1 MKTRF
6 NGILTLILALLVQI
20 TFAQEK
26 TVTGKVSDA
35 SGPLPGVTVLI
46 KGTKTGTQ
54 TDFDGNYSIRA
65 NTGAVLQ
72 FSFIGMKNIEQAV
85 GASNT
90 INIVMQ
96 EDAQSLDEVVV
107 TGVAGATSRKKLSVT
122 VASVTAEELQ
132 QVPAGSAASAL
143 QGKVA
148 GISVTN
154 LGRPGAG
161 ATILLRGAANFYGSQ
176 APLVIMDGIFIE
188 GGLSDI
194 NVDDIAS
201 FEIVKGAS
209 ASSLYGSRAG
219 NGVIVISSKRGKIGK
234 TQVTLRS
241 EIGYSE
247 INNFIDTNQSHSYEL
262 ASDWQNFQGQYTKYQ
277 GVTYGPN
284 YQSVYAASGPD
295 AVVGTRI
302 LSPDRYSDNPYGVYN
317 NFQDLFF
324 KRGNNITNYASI
336 SNGTDQSRVF
346 FSSENTEVDGVLAEV
361 GGYTRNSI
369 RLNADY
375 NINDWLKF
383 SASNNFIKITDNSPI
398 GSTDTYRIVSRIAP
412 DANVLANNPDGQ
424 PYYYKPDPW
433 ENEINN
439 PLYGLSVRDAVAKQQ
454 RFLGGYKLNLKFT
467 DYLNA
472 DVEYSFENNTYRY
485 TNNVKYE
492 TYTTTGD
499 PIGFGYSKGSLYK
512 SSSLDLSQKAQ
523 ATLNFSEEFGELDV
537 NAKLSYLAEDRSY
550 EDYYAQGNDY
560 LYKGLPTLDNFL
572 GADISGGSHQ
582 EAVRAQNL
590 FAIAGFVYKDRYIFD
605 GLFRRDGSSL
615 FGENQQWNNYYRLSA
630 AYRITQDIEIPG
642 VQELKI
648 NVATGTAGQRPGF
661 SWQYEQTGIGGGV
674 LSTNRIKGN
683 PDLKP
688 SLTTETEIGLNAAF
702 LNRFNL
708 EFVYSN
714 QVASDQF
721 MLVNLFAPANA
732 GKNKQWQNVGDL
744 ESNTYE
750 VTLKSK
756 IIDQPDVKWNVGVN
770 FTKSDSKIT
779 KLNAPEQIVGPDTGN
794 REGVMFLLRE
804 GVEFGSM
811 YGRNFVTDLATMAN
825 QLPAGTSITDFV
837 VNSDGVVVRADAIG
851 TINEAAIIKLD
862 ENGVAAFEKIG
873 NQNADFRVGIT
884 SNFTYKSFDFYMLWD
899 WKNGG
904 DVYNRNGQWTTISER
919 NKIVDQAGKAESEKK
934 TTTYYSTL
942 YDTNSNNGFWVED
955 GSYMKLKE
963 ASISYTIPSAKL
975 SNVANGFFEEIKLS
989 AIGRN
994 LLTFTDYK
1002 GWDPETVA
1010 YDGGTQQY
1018 FAVDYGV
1025 YPNQSSYSLSVQF
1038 KF

>member
-1 MKTRF
+1 MKTKY
-6 NGILTLILALLVQI
+6 NGILTLLLALLVQI

-46 KGTKTGTQ
+46 KGTKTGSQ
-54 TDFDGNYSIRA
+54 TDFDGNYSIKA

-72 FSFIGMKNIEQAV
+72 FSFIGMKTVAQTV
-85 GASNT
+85 GASNI
-90 INIVMQ
+90 INVVMQ
-96 EDAQSLDEVVV
+96 EDAEALEEVVV
-107 TGVAGATSRKKLSVT
+107 TGVAGATSKKKLSVT
-122 VASVTAEELQ
+122 VASVSAQELE

-154 LGRPGAG
+154 LGRPGSG

-176 APLVIMDGIFIE
+176 APLVIMDGIFVE

-219 NGVIVISSKRGKIGK
+219 NGVIVITSKRGKIGK

-241 EIGYSE
+241 EIGFSE

-324 KRGNNITNYASI
+324 KKGNNITNYASI
-336 SNGTDQSRVF
+336 SNGNEKSKVF

-375 NINDWLKF
+375 NFNDWLNF
-383 SASNNFIKITDNSPI
+383 STSNSFIKINDNSPI
-398 GSTDTYRIVSRIAP
+398 GNTDTYRIVSRIAP

-424 PYYYKPDPW
+424 PYYFKPDPW

-523 ATLNFSEEFGELDV
+523 ATLNFSEEFGELDI

-550 EDYYAQGNDY
+550 EDYY
-560 LYKGLPTLDNFL
+560 
-572 GADISGGSHQ
+572 
-582 EAVRAQNL
+582 VR
-590 FAIAGFVYKDRYIFD
+590 
-605 GLFRRDGSSL
+605 
-615 FGENQQWNNYYRLSA
+615 
-630 AYRITQDIEIPG
+630 P
-642 VQELKI
+642 
-648 NVATGTAGQRPGF
+648 
-661 SWQYEQTGIGGGV
+661 
-674 LSTNRIKGN
+674 
-683 PDLKP
+683 
-688 SLTTETEIGLNAAF
+688 
-702 LNRFNL
+702 
-708 EFVYSN
+708 
-714 QVASDQF
+714 
-721 MLVNLFAPANA
+721 
-732 GKNKQWQNVGDL
+732 
-744 ESNTYE
+744 
-750 VTLKSK
+750 
-756 IIDQPDVKWNVGVN
+756 
-770 FTKSDSKIT
+770 
-779 KLNAPEQIVGPDTGN
+779 
-794 REGVMFLLRE
+794 
-804 GVEFGSM
+804 
-811 YGRNFVTDLATMAN
+811 
-825 QLPAGTSITDFV
+825 
-837 VNSDGVVVRADAIG
+837 
-851 TINEAAIIKLD
+851 
-862 ENGVAAFEKIG
+862 
-873 NQNADFRVGIT
+873 
-884 SNFTYKSFDFYMLWD
+884 
-899 WKNGG
+899 
-904 DVYNRNGQWTTISER
+904 
-919 NKIVDQAGKAESEKK
+919 
-934 TTTYYSTL
+934 
-942 YDTNSNNGFWVED
+942 
-955 GSYMKLKE
+955 
-963 ASISYTIPSAKL
+963 
-975 SNVANGFFEEIKLS
+975 
-989 AIGRN
+989 
-994 LLTFTDYK
+994 
-1002 GWDPETVA
+1002 
-1010 YDGGTQQY
+1010 
-1018 FAVDYGV
+1018 
-1025 YPNQSSYSLSVQF
+1025 
-1038 KF
+1038 